1 MNKKEA
7 FYLLAIKD
15 ILEIFA
21 EQELG
26 CTYDLNIPVIVQY
39 MNSDTFM
46 VKCIEATTKEEIYQI
61 MTDEI
66 LNGYPVWDLLIMPE
80 WTKNMLERSFNIRI
94 EKEEEKR
101 KKKYKCLTCK
111 YLDTTTF
118 AGCDIYKCMH
128 DTMTKSR
135 NKRCYELK
143 RDEEFK
149 LKTRCKNYEKTESKA

>member
-26 CTYDLNIPVIVQY
+26 CTYDLNIPVIIQY
-39 MNSDTFM
+39 MNTSTFM
-46 VKCIEATTKEEIYQI
+46 VNCLEATTKEEIYQV

-66 LNGYPVWDLLIMPE
+66 LNGYPVWDLLIMPD
-80 WTKNMLERSFNIRI
+80 WTKQMLERSFNIRI
-94 EKEEEKR
+94 KQEEEKR

-111 YLDTTTF
+111 YLDITTF
-118 AGCDIYKCMH
+118 AGYDVYKCMYN
-128 DTMTKSR
+128 TMNKPR
-135 NKRCYELK
+135 NKRYLEPI
-143 RDEEFK
+143 RREAFK
-149 LKTRCKNYEKTESKA
+149 LKTRCKNYEKN